1 MTRTAGAGLFP
12 ACCRER
18 GQRAVPAIPA
28 IPTASA
34 LPAIPAA
41 SAASALPVLPAAQA
55 AVSARSRSATRLA
68 KLSIVFTCLQEVHDV
83 NVVAQG

>member
-1 MTRTAGAGLFP
+1 MRGARSTDLEP
-12 ACCRER
+12 EIDRSRR
-18 GQRAVPAIPA
+18 GQP
-28 IPTASA
+28 A
-34 LPAIPAA
+34 LP
-41 SAASALPVLPAAQA
+41 ALPVLPAAPA

>member
-18 GQRAVPAIPA
+18 DQRAVPA
-28 IPTASA
+28 
-34 LPAIPAA
+34 LPAA
-41 SAASALPVLPAAQA
+41 SALSVLPAAQA